1 MNWSTGN
8 IIEVHSSPTDLL
20 LVRWPDI
27 NPHVLKSAW
36 AGLVDEEDGYK
47 GNSDRYSLNTSG
59 YLPPSSPNKNSTP
72 ASAPNPGH
80 GHGIVRIHEENLPL
94 YPGMPS
100 EV

>member
-1 MNWSTGN
+1 MCF
-8 IIEVHSSPTDLL
+8 
-20 LVRWPDI
+20 RWPVFQDS
-27 NPHVLKSAW
+27 NTLALKTGQKW
-36 AGLVDEEDGYK
+36 LGDEEDGYK
-47 GNSDRYSLNTSG
+47 GHSDRYSLNTSG

-80 GHGIVRIHEENLPL
+80 GHGIVRIHDENLPL

>member
-1 MNWSTGN
+1 MAVKNASHKW
-8 IIEVHSSPTDLL
+8 L
-20 LVRWPDI
+20 
-27 NPHVLKSAW
+27 
-36 AGLVDEEDGYK
+36 GLVDEEDGYK

-72 ASAPNPGH
+72 ASAPNPSH
-80 GHGIVRIHEENLPL
+80 GHGIVRIRDDENLPL

>member
-8 IIEVHSSPTDLL
+8 IIEVQSSLTDLL

-72 ASAPNPGH
+72 ASAPNH
-80 GHGIVRIHEENLPL
+80 GHGIVRIHDENLPL